1 MGPGAFSMSKQPRN
15 GDDEAAAY
23 SEDAPVASAFSAIL
37 SSRNHQTAAP
47 GSKLSSSNQFGT
59 CSRTDLNIPD
69 ATLPAC
75 RRSNQQ
81 SLAIVAEEVAATDLA
96 PSLAH
101 IQSPGKEYDGK
112 ARLNGQTQRP
122 SNVVISGATFEKG
135 A

>member
-1 MGPGAFSMSKQPRN
+1 MGPGAFSMSKQPSMRPRN

-75 RRSNQQ
+75 SRLQSWRRKWQQPTWPQAWPTSN
-81 SLAIVAEEVAATDLA
+81 
-96 PSLAH
+96 
-101 IQSPGKEYDGK
+101 
-112 ARLNGQTQRP
+112 RP
-122 SNVVISGATFEKG
+122 ERSTTGRPD
-135 A
+135 